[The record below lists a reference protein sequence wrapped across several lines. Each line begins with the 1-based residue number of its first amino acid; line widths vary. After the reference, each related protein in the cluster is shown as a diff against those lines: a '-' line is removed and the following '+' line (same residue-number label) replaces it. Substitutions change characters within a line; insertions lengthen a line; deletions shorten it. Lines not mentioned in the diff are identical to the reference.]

1 MDEEFD
7 YSQDAKAARDLF
19 VSDFTSHIFYVED
32 TGAEIFYERL
42 FERLFP
48 KLRDFQVV
56 CLDGKAN
63 VRKKA
68 AERRVQDLTYVF
80 VVDKDFDDLLEAAD
94 PNLVYLDRYSVEN
107 YLADLQALVKVLVE
121 EYPDGMSAQKAMAQ
135 CDDYSKYRA
144 TLEMRL
150 VTVAQY
156 FVVARRLWLQLKNSK
171 IPAGE
176 LIEGSGDYHP
186 MPTNEWIAA
195 YRTKVLEES
204 GMLDDDLN
212 LQLQNA
218 FLPSPDFPEATTT
231 PLFHVPGKHLLYCV
245 QKYLGARTVPNFDV
259 KLGKVLHT
267 RILNHI
273 NIEEFA
279 IFKTRL
285 LTKHASLESYV

>member
-56 CLDGKAN
+56 CLDGKTN

-68 AERRVQDLTYVF
+68 AERRIADLTYIF
-80 VVDKDFDDLLEAAD
+80 VVDKDFDDLLGGAD

-135 CDDYSKYRA
+135 CDDYTKYRA
-144 TLEMRL
+144 TLDTRL
-150 VTVAQY
+150 IAVTQY
-156 FVVARRLWLQLKNSK
+156 FVVARRLWLELKSSK
-171 IPAGE
+171 IPATE
-176 LIEGSGDYHP
+176 LVEGSSEFHP
-186 MPTNEWIAA
+186 MPTNDWIAA
-195 YRTKVLEES
+195 YRSKVLEES
-204 GMLDDDLN
+204 GMPDADLN

-218 FLPSPDFPEATTT
+218 FSPSPDFPEATTT

-245 QKYLGARTVPNFDV
+245 QKYLCARTVPKFDE
-259 KLGKVLHT
+259 KLGKALHT

-279 IFKTRL
+279 TFKTRL
-285 LTKHASLESYV
+285 LTKHANLADYV